1 MIEEK
6 DYMTFESK
14 IICAKCGN
22 HFYLENEDEKLNIRC
37 MGSNECSEI
46 SCSTPIIMW
55 DDLAAAVNST
65 STIVDL
71 HLDFLWELIEH
82 VEIDGYHIVVTMD
95 EIIGER
101 KSRFLRLQDYWLAQ
115 HSLCGDSR
123 AKEILYSIHA
133 PLVKK
138 RLNHLGYTSSLNR
151 RDLEDL
157 EQTIWFRTF
166 RLLSGYNGQYR
177 LWTWMKLLIRTEFH
191 RSFVRQ
197 KKEITSDDAV
207 RIQHETRVIHG
218 KSNIDR
224 WVDNEHVNEL
234 LSVLSDR
241 ERYVVIE
248 YLFKGRQ
255 QKELAVEMHV
265 CRQKV
270 SEVYNRA
277 LRKMR
282 IQELSSGSQ
291 TDYIG

>member
-6 DYMTFESK
+6 DYRVLESK
-14 IICAKCGN
+14 IMCAQCGSP
-22 HFYLENEDEKLNIRC
+22 FGLENDNGKLILQC
-37 MGSNECSEI
+37 MGCYECSEV
-46 SCSTPIIMW
+46 SCNAPIITW
-55 DDLAAAVNST
+55 DDLADAVNSV

-71 HLDFLWELIEH
+71 HLDFLWEAIDH
-82 VEIDGYHIVVTMD
+82 VRIDGYNIGVTM
-95 EIIGER
+95 EELVGER
-101 KSRFLRLQDYWLAQ
+101 KSQFLRLQDYWLAH
-115 HSLCGDSR
+115 HSLQED
-123 AKEILYSIHA
+123 AKARELLYSRHA

-138 RLNHLGYTSSLNR
+138 KLHHLGYTSSLKHC
-151 RDLEDL
+151 DLEDL
-157 EQTIWFRTF
+157 EQAIWLRTF
-166 RLLSGYNGQYR
+166 RLLSSYNGQYR
-177 LWTWMKLLIRTEFH
+177 FWTWMRLLIRTEFH
-191 RSFVRQ
+191 RSYVC
-197 KKEITSDDAV
+197 KKNEITSDDAV
-207 RIQHETRVIHG
+207 RIQHETRVVHG

>member
-1 MIEEK
+1 ML
-6 DYMTFESK
+6 FRS
-14 IICAKCGN
+14 
-22 HFYLENEDEKLNIRC
+22 
-37 MGSNECSEI
+37 GSNECSET
-46 SCSTPIIMW
+46 SCNTSVIMW
-55 DDLAAAVNST
+55 SDLADAVNST

-71 HLDFLWELIEH
+71 HLDFLWEAINH
-82 VEIDGYHIVVTMD
+82 VRIDGCYIVVTMD

-133 PLVKK
+133 PLIKK
-138 RLNHLGYTSSLNR
+138 RLYHLGYTSSLNR

-157 EQTIWFRTF
+157 EQTIWFRAF

-191 RSFVRQ
+191 RSYVRK

-207 RIQHETRVIHG
+207 RIQHETRVVHG
-218 KSNIDR
+218 KSNIDC

-255 QKELAVEMHV
+255 QKEIAVDMHI
-265 CRQKV
+265 CRQRAHQL
-270 SEVYNRA
+270 YHRA
-277 LRKMR
+277 LKKMR
-282 IQELSSGSQ
+282 IYELNARL
-291 TDYIG
+291 

>member
-6 DYMTFESK
+6 DYMALESK

-22 HFYLENEDEKLNIRC
+22 HFYLENEERKLILRS
-37 MGSNECSEI
+37 MGRNECSET
-46 SCSTPIIMW
+46 SCNIPVIMW
-55 DDLAAAVNST
+55 SDLADAVNST

-71 HLDFLWELIEH
+71 HLEFLWEIIEH
-82 VEIDGYHIVVTMD
+82 VEIDGYNIVVTMD

-101 KSRFLRLQDYWLAQ
+101 KAQFLWLQDYWLVQ
-115 HSLCGDSR
+115 HSLCGDLK
-123 AKEILYSIHA
+123 AKEIIYSVHA

-138 RLNHLGYTSSLNR
+138 RLHHLGYTSSLNQ
-151 RDLEDL
+151 RDFEDL
-157 EQTIWFRTF
+157 GQTIWLRTF

-191 RSFVRQ
+191 RSYVRK
-197 KKEITSDDAV
+197 KKEITSYDAV
-207 RIQHETRVIHG
+207 RIQNETRVVHG

-255 QKELAVEMHV
+255 QKEIAVDMHI
-265 CRQKV
+265 CRQRAHQL
-270 SEVYNRA
+270 YHRA
-277 LRKMR
+277 LKKMR
-282 IQELSSGSQ
+282 IYELNARL
-291 TDYIG
+291 

>member
-6 DYMTFESK
+6 DYMALESK

-22 HFYLENEDEKLNIRC
+22 HFYLENEDGKLILRC
-37 MGSNECSEI
+37 MGSNECSET
-46 SCSTPIIMW
+46 SCNTPVIMW
-55 DDLAAAVNST
+55 SDLADAVNST

-71 HLDFLWELIEH
+71 HLDFLWEAIDH
-82 VEIDGYHIVVTMD
+82 VRIDGYNIVVTMD

-101 KSRFLRLQDYWLAQ
+101 KSQFLRLQDYWLAQ
-115 HSLCGDSR
+115 HSLCGDSK
-123 AKEILYSIHA
+123 AKEIIYSRHA

-138 RLNHLGYTSSLNR
+138 RLHHLGYTSSLNR

-191 RSFVRQ
+191 RSYVRK

-207 RIQHETRVIHG
+207 RIQHETRVVHG

-234 LSVLSDR
+234 LSVLSYR

-248 YLFKGRQ
+248 HLFKGRQ

>member
-6 DYMTFESK
+6 DFMFLEGK

-22 HFYLENEDEKLNIRC
+22 HFRLENEDGELILRC
-37 MGSNECSEI
+37 MGSNEFSET
-46 SCSTPIIMW
+46 SCNTPVIMW
-55 DDLAAAVNST
+55 SDLADAVNST
-65 STIVDL
+65 SSIVDL
-71 HLDFLWELIEH
+71 HLDFLWESIEH
-82 VEIDGYHIVVTMD
+82 VEIDGYNIVVTMN
-95 EIIGER
+95 EMIGER
-101 KSRFLRLQDYWLAQ
+101 KSQFLRLQDYWLVQ
-115 HSLCGDSR
+115 HSLCGDLKAR
-123 AKEILYSIHA
+123 EIIYSVHA

-138 RLNHLGYTSSLNR
+138 RLHHLGYTSSLNR

-191 RSFVRQ
+191 RSYVRK

-207 RIQHETRVIHG
+207 RIQYETRVTYG

-234 LSVLSDR
+234 LSVLSAR

-248 YLFKGRQ
+248 YLYKGRQ
-255 QKELAVEMHV
+255 QKEIAVDMHI
-265 CRQKV
+265 CRQRAHQL
-270 SEVYNRA
+270 YHRA
-277 LRKMR
+277 LKKMR
-282 IQELSSGSQ
+282 IYELNARL
-291 TDYIG
+291 

>member
-6 DYMTFESK
+6 DYMAFESK
-14 IICAKCGN
+14 IICTKCGN
-22 HFYLENEDEKLNIRC
+22 HFYLENEDGKLNLRC
-37 MGSNECSEI
+37 MGSNEGSDT
-46 SCSTPIIMW
+46 SCNTPVIMW

-71 HLDFLWELIEH
+71 HLDFLWEIIEH
-82 VEIDGYHIVVTMD
+82 VEIDGYHIVVTME
-95 EIIGER
+95 EILGER

-115 HSLCGDSR
+115 HSLYGDSK

-138 RLNHLGYTSSLNR
+138 RLHHLGYTSSLNR

-157 EQTIWFRTF
+157 EQAIWFRTF
-166 RLLSGYNGQYR
+166 RLLSGYNAQYR

-191 RSFVRQ
+191 RSYVRK

-207 RIQHETRVIHG
+207 RIQHETRVVHG

-241 ERYVVIE
+241 ERYVVSE
-248 YLFKGRQ
+248 YLFRGRQ
-255 QKELAVEMHV
+255 QKDIAVDMHI
-265 CRQKV
+265 CRQRAHQL
-270 SEVYNRA
+270 YHRA
-277 LRKMR
+277 LKKMR
-282 IQELSSGSQ
+282 IYELNARL
-291 TDYIG
+291 

>member
-6 DYMTFESK
+6 DYMALESK

-22 HFYLENEDEKLNIRC
+22 HFYMEKEDGKLILRC
-37 MGSNECSEI
+37 MGSNECSET
-46 SCSTPIIMW
+46 SCNTPAIMW
-55 DDLAAAVNST
+55 SDLADAVNST

-138 RLNHLGYTSSLNR
+138 RLHHLGYTSSLNR

-191 RSFVRQ
+191 RSYIRK

-234 LSVLSDR
+234 LRLCDC
-241 ERYVVIE
+241 RY
-248 YLFKGRQ
+248 L
-255 QKELAVEMHV
+255 
-265 CRQKV
+265 
-270 SEVYNRA
+270 
-277 LRKMR
+277 
-282 IQELSSGSQ
+282 
-291 TDYIG
+291 

>member
-6 DYMTFESK
+6 DYMALENK
-14 IICAKCGN
+14 IICAQCGN
-22 HFYLENEDEKLNIRC
+22 HFYLENDNGKLILQC
-37 MGSNECSEI
+37 MGCYECSEA
-46 SCSTPIIMW
+46 SCNAPLITW
-55 DDLAAAVNST
+55 DDLADAVNSV

-71 HLDFLWELIEH
+71 HLDFLWEAIEH
-82 VEIDGYHIVVTMD
+82 VRIDGYNIVVTM
-95 EIIGER
+95 EELTGER
-101 KSRFLRLQDYWLAQ
+101 KSQFLRLQDYWLVQ
-115 HSLCGDSR
+115 HSLCGDLK
-123 AKEILYSIHA
+123 AKEIIYSVHA

-138 RLNHLGYTSSLNR
+138 RLHHLGYTSSLNQ

-157 EQTIWFRTF
+157 EQTIWLRTF
-166 RLLSGYNGQYR
+166 RLLSGYNGHYR
-177 LWTWMKLLIRTEFH
+177 LWTWMRLLIRTEFH
-191 RSFVRQ
+191 RSYVRK

-207 RIQHETRVIHG
+207 RIQYEICSVHG

-270 SEVYNRA
+270 GEVYHRA

-282 IQELSSGSQ
+282 THELSRGSQ